1 MFYPVAQIIQRHT
14 FLRKLLGST
23 KPKEDISYE
32 NALTLLIST
41 TVCMTVFCLLEAAFY
56 FLYNYQVSLKSLD
69 KLLIY
74 HYNVT
79 YILQNIHI
87 SQFHPWKNIFHY
99 SVEAGDKNETIEGEV
114 KEEYNND
121 S

>member
-56 FLYNYQVSLKSLD
+56 FLYNYQVSLKSLY
-69 KLLIY
+69 KLIIY
-74 HYNVT
+74 HT
-79 YILQNIHI
+79 
-87 SQFHPWKNIFHY
+87 
-99 SVEAGDKNETIEGEV
+99 TIRV
-114 KEEYNND
+114 IMLHL
-121 S
+121 